1 MLDRRA
7 RAVTVETPSAGTDLL
22 KIMSA
27 KGALQPTGKGGAKTF
42 KIKITDVDGDVTKLT
57 G

>member
-1 MLDRRA
+1 
-7 RAVTVETPSAGTDLL
+7 
-22 KIMSA
+22 MSS
-27 KGALQPTGKGGAKTF
+27 KGALAPTGKGGPNTF